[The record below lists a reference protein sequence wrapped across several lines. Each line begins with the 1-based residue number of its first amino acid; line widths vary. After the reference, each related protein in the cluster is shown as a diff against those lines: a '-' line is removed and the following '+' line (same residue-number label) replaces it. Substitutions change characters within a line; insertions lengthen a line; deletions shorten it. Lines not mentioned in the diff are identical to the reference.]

1 MYRRDKVRRRSTP
14 DPVAFL
20 TYVASILAVLNQA
33 LAPVGL
39 IIVVGYLLRR
49 LRPGGMQAPA
59 ARQTINQLVM
69 YVFYPA
75 LVLDVVTP
83 VTLSS
88 ELIWVPVLTA
98 LGVFTGTG
106 LGWFCFSRRLWGPL
120 TRPQVGVL
128 MLACGFSNTISLG
141 LPVLGAVYGEE
152 ARRYGIYTDV
162 LAIAPLLWILGIW
175 VGLRFGGAA
184 EGPANRPGV
193 VATLIRLP
201 PIWAFVAALGLNLTG
216 VSLGEGVGRAVN
228 LLGWATIPCMLLTVG
243 MSLSL
248 SYIHSV
254 LRLVVATG
262 ILKLFLVPGV
272 VYLAGRALLGPTELV
287 GATALEAAMP
297 TMMATIII
305 SERFGLDTE
314 LLAAAL
320 AATTLMFFATAG
332 VWILL
337 LP

>member
-1 MYRRDKVRRRSTP
+1 MATLLP
-14 DPVAFL
+14 
-20 TYVASILAVLNQA
+20 VLNQA

-39 IIVVGYLLRR
+39 IMVVGYLIRR
-49 LRPGGMQAPA
+49 LRPGGMQALQ
-59 ARQTINQLVM
+59 ARQIINQLVM

-75 LVLDVVTP
+75 LVLDVVTS

-88 ELIWVPVLTA
+88 ELVWVPVLTA
-98 LGVFTGTG
+98 VGVFAGVG
-106 LGWFCFSRRLWGPL
+106 LGWLCFSRPGWGCL
-120 TRPQVGVL
+120 AGPQIGVL

-141 LPVLGAVYGEE
+141 LPVLGAVYGE
-152 ARRYGIYTDV
+152 AAWRYGIYTDV
-162 LAIAPLLWILGIW
+162 LAIAPLLWIVGIW
-175 VGLRFGGAA
+175 IGLRFGTPAPGAA
-184 EGPANRPGV
+184 ERASFL
-193 VATLIRLP
+193 AILLRLP
-201 PIWAFVAALGLNLTG
+201 PIWAFLVALGLNTAGL
-216 VSLGEGVGRAVN
+216 SLGQGAGRAVE

-243 MSLSL
+243 MSLSV
-248 SYIHSV
+248 SYVRRV
-254 LRLVVATG
+254 LRVVVTTG

-272 VYLAGRALLGPTELV
+272 VYLTGRALLGPTELV

-320 AATTLMFFATAG
+320 AATTLMFFASVG
-332 VWILL
+332 FWLLL